1 MPQAGYEVDNTTS
14 VALAAATAKT
24 LLMVITPATFGMI
37 FKRFNIGFD
46 GVTATAV
53 PGLVEIVRSTN
64 TTNSVPGTGNT
75 DLTSLITQS
84 YGRSI
89 TTGFT
94 AFGGSTS
101 EPTTLTVIKRF
112 LISPTSSFFAY
123 DWPLGT
129 EPDQG
134 VSAGMGLRVT
144 MPAAVNA
151 HASIEFERI

>member
-1 MPQAGYEVDNTTS
+1 MAQVGYEVDNQTT
-14 VALAAATAKT
+14 VALTGGAAKT
-24 LLMVITPATFGMI
+24 LLMVITPASFGVL
-37 FKRFNIGFD
+37 FKRLSIGFD
-46 GVTATAV
+46 GVTPTAV

-64 TTNSVPGTGNT
+64 ATNSTPGTGNT
-75 DLTSLITQS
+75 DLTSFITQS

-101 EPTTLTVIKRF
+101 EPTALTVIKRW